1 MRRRASGAPA
11 PRPARCCRCSGGRQ
25 ACPPATPCRSRA
37 RSPPFVAQPRR
48 ELDAE
53 MPEPADAEDRHE
65 CPRSRAA
72 VLQRVEVVTPAHIS
86 GAASSRG
93 HVVRDPGKRR
103 GGADQSVPPWA
114 IESLWQMPHAWTFTR
129 TSPWPGS
136 GTSRSARSRAPPASW
151 TSTTRMLIV
160 CSAAQWPSV
169 RARARTVRTRAGGIG
184 AGSPCGPRRG
194 RRGNGLGGWG
204 RGRLT
209 PPSPSLGFASSGA
222 CLIAHQT
229 R

>member
-72 VLQRVEVVTPAHIS
+72 VLQRVEGGDPRAHQRR
-86 GAASSRG
+86 GLLRG

-103 GGADQSVPPWA
+103 GGADQSVPPWP
-114 IESLWQMPHAWTFTR
+114 SSRCGRCR
-129 TSPWPGS
+129 TPGP
-136 GTSRSARSRAPPASW
+136 SRALPHG
-151 TSTTRMLIV
+151 
-160 CSAAQWPSV
+160 
-169 RARARTVRTRAGGIG
+169 RARERRARPGPGRHRPPGPQRRAC
-184 AGSPCGPRRG
+184 SSSVQPLSG
-194 RRGNGLGGWG
+194 RACG
-204 RGRLT
+204 RGREPCARALEALV
-209 PPSPSLGFASSGA
+209 PGPRAGRDAAGA
-222 CLIAHQT
+222 GTAWADGGVAA
-229 R
+229 